1 MKKRM
6 KKLSA
11 LLLMGVMVTATV
23 VTGCGGS
30 GESESG
36 GEEAVLEVWAWDVAL
51 MQLEEAA
58 DAYLEAN
65 PDVNVTFDFQ
75 EMGTD
80 QIYDKLTTSLATGS
94 GIADIIAIEG
104 TVLASYANKFPEGFL
119 DVSENVSVDE
129 FLPAKVA
136 EVTLNDKVHAFP
148 WDAGP
153 VAMFYRSDYFEQA
166 GVNPDEILTW
176 DDYIEAG
183 KKIEEVC
190 KTPSGDPVKMLP
202 MDPTTSSIYTRLRGM
217 LGVDTFDEEGNP
229 AVDSPESIAAMKEA
243 KRIYDSGIALNY
255 DGWSEYEQS
264 VVNESVATIPEAVWM
279 IGTIKDKAPQ
289 TEGKWGVMQM
299 PTMEGAT
306 YSTNNG
312 GANVAINAKTDF
324 PEEAKAFLEFA
335 MKDTEIQASG
345 FEKYGLYPSYVASY
359 DESIFSETDSFFGG
373 ENVYQIFI
381 ENGQNVAE
389 LPTSPDYLEASDSI
403 TTAASDIYLNDADVE
418 ETLAALQEELESK
431 FGE

>member
-11 LLLMGVMVTATV
+11 LLLAGVMCSSILLS
-23 VTGCGGS
+23 GCGKEEAAT
-30 GESESG
+30 GEG
-36 GEEAVLEVWAWDVAL
+36 GEAVLEVWAWDVAL
-51 MQLEEAA
+51 MQLEAAA
-58 DAYLEAN
+58 DAYLEQN
-65 PDVNVTFDFQ
+65 PDANVTFDFV

-94 GIADIIAIEG
+94 GIADVIAIEG
-104 TVLASYANKFPEGFL
+104 SVLASYANKFPEGFL
-119 DVSENVSVDE
+119 DVSENVSADE
-129 FLPAKVA
+129 FLPAKVS
-136 EVTLNDKVHAFP
+136 EVTLNGKVHAFP

-183 KKIEEVC
+183 KKIEAVC
-190 KTPSGDPVKMLP
+190 KTPAGDPVKMLP
-202 MDPTTSSIYTRLRGM
+202 MDPTTSSIYTRMRGM
-217 LGVDTFDEEGNP
+217 LGVDAFDAEGNP
-229 AVDSPESIAAMKEA
+229 TVGSPESIAAMEEA
-243 KRIYDSGIALNY
+243 KKVYDSGIALDY

-299 PTMEGAT
+299 PAMEGAI

-312 GANVAINAKTDF
+312 GANVAINAKTDY
-324 PEEAKAFLEFA
+324 PEEAKAFLDFA
-335 MKDTEIQASG
+335 MKDTAMQAEG
-345 FEKYGLYPSYVASY
+345 FEKYGLYPSFIASY
-359 DESIFSETDSFFGG
+359 DEEVFSQADPFFGEESIYG
-373 ENVYQIFI
+373 IFI

-389 LPTSPDYLEASDSI
+389 LPVSPNYLEAADYL
-403 TTAASDIYLNDADVE
+403 TAAASDIYLNDADVTE
-418 ETLAALQEELESK
+418 RLTELQKELETK
-431 FGE
+431 FVD